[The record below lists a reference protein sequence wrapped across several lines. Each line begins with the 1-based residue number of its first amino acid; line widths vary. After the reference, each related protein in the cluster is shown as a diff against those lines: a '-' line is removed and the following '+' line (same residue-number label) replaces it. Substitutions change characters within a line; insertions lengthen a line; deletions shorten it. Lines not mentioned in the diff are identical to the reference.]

1 MAGGLGGL
9 GRRVAQRFIFRDV
22 RPKPSDLAEQL
33 GVEIVREVSPP
44 PAQPRLRS
52 EYRSDPA
59 RIILYCD
66 PIDSLAVDIHAN
78 QRFDM
83 MNCDL
88 LEVHIAHE
96 LFHHLEFG
104 ERFGPL
110 TTDEVEAAAHQFTQE
125 LLELSFDPS
134 ELSELVG

>member
-1 MAGGLGGL
+1 MAEGLEGV

-22 RPKPSDLAEQL
+22 RPKPSGLAEEM
-33 GVEIVREVSPP
+33 GVEIVRGGSPP

-66 PIDSLAVDIHAN
+66 PIDALAVAIHAD

-88 LEVHIAHE
+88 MEVHVAHE

-104 ERFGPL
+104 ERFGPM
-110 TTDEVEAAAHQFTQE
+110 TPEEVEAAAHDFTQE
-125 LLELSFDPS
+125 LLELSFHPS
-134 ELSELVG
+134 ELSELAG

>member
-1 MAGGLGGL
+1 MAEGLGGV

-22 RPKPSDLAEQL
+22 RPKPSRLAEEM
-33 GVEIVREVSPP
+33 GVDIVREGSPP
-44 PAQPRLRS
+44 LAQPRLRS
-52 EYRSDPA
+52 EYRSEPA

-66 PIDSLAVDIHAN
+66 PIDALAVAIHAD

-88 LEVHIAHE
+88 MEVHIAHE

-104 ERFGPL
+104 ERFGPM
-110 TTDEVEAAAHQFTQE
+110 TPEEVEEAAHEFSRE
-125 LLELSFDPS
+125 LLELSFHPS
-134 ELSELVG
+134 ELSALAG